1 MSQPELRDSRR
12 VILQGQ
18 PQARFQAAGQA
29 FDRLPLANLSHGG
42 CLVLVPFQEAGALCL
57 DTPVSDLVLLHPGL
71 TANPITARVAWTM
84 AHAEG
89 DQVAVGL
96 HFRDM
101 ASDTRIALVA
111 VVDSAILESG
121 KRQPA

>member
-1 MSQPELRDSRR
+1 MSQPELRDNRR

-18 PQARFQAAGQA
+18 PQVRFRAAGQV
-29 FDRLPLANLSHGG
+29 FDRIPMANLSHGG
-42 CLVLVPFQEAGALCL
+42 CLTLVPFLEAGALCL
-57 DTPVSDLVLLHPGL
+57 DTPVTELVIFHPGM

-96 HFRDM
+96 QFSDM

-121 KRQPA
+121 KR

>member
-12 VILQGQ
+12 VILNGQ
-18 PQARFQAAGQA
+18 PQVRFRAAGQI
-29 FDRLPLANLSHGG
+29 FDRIPLANLSHGG
-42 CLVLVPFQEAGALCL
+42 CLAIIPFQEAGALCL
-57 DTPVSDLVLLHPGL
+57 DTPVTELVIFHPGM

-96 HFRDM
+96 QFKDM

-111 VVDSAILESG
+111 VVDSAVLESA
-121 KRQPA
+121 KR

>member
-18 PQARFQAAGQA
+18 PQVRFRAAGQV
-29 FDRLPLANLSHGG
+29 FDRIPMANISHGG
-42 CLVLVPFQEAGALCL
+42 CLALVPFEEAGALCL
-57 DTPVSDLVLLHPGL
+57 DTPVTELVIFHPGM
-71 TANPITARVAWTM
+71 TANPISARVAWTM

-96 HFRDM
+96 QFHDM

-111 VVDSAILESG
+111 VVDSIILDSG
-121 KRQPA
+121 KR

>member
-1 MSQPELRDSRR
+1 MSQPELRDNRR

-18 PQARFQAAGQA
+18 PQVRFRAAGQI
-29 FDRLPLANLSHGG
+29 FDRIPMANLSHGG

-57 DTPVSDLVLLHPGL
+57 NTPVSELMMFHPGM

-96 HFRDM
+96 QFEDM

-121 KRQPA
+121 KR

>member
-12 VILQGQ
+12 VILNGQ
-18 PQARFQAAGQA
+18 PQVRFRAAGRL
-29 FDRLPLANLSHGG
+29 FDRIPLANLSHGG
-42 CLVLVPFQEAGALCL
+42 CLAIIPFQEAGALCL
-57 DTPVSDLVLLHPGL
+57 DTPVTELVIFHPGM

-96 HFRDM
+96 QFAEM

-111 VVDSAILESG
+111 VVDSAILESA
-121 KRQPA
+121 KR

>member
-12 VILQGQ
+12 VILNGQ
-18 PQARFQAAGQA
+18 PQVRFRAAGRI
-29 FDRLPLANLSHGG
+29 FDRIPLANLSHGG
-42 CLVLVPFQEAGALCL
+42 CLAIIPFQEAGALCL
-57 DTPVSDLVLLHPGL
+57 DTPVTELVIFHPGM

-96 HFRDM
+96 QFEDM

-111 VVDSAILESG
+111 VVDSAVLESA
-121 KRQPA
+121 KR

>member
-1 MSQPELRDSRR
+1 MSQPESRDNRR

-18 PQARFQAAGQA
+18 PQVRFRAAGHV
-29 FDRLPLANLSHGG
+29 FDRIPMANLSHGG
-42 CLVLVPFQEAGALCL
+42 CLAIVPFQEAGALCL
-57 DTPVSDLVLLHPGL
+57 DTPVTELVISHPGM
-71 TANPITARVAWTM
+71 TANPMTARVAWTM

-96 HFRDM
+96 QFTEM

-111 VVDSAILESG
+111 VVDSAILESA
-121 KRQPA
+121 KR

>member
-1 MSQPELRDSRR
+1 MSQPELRDNRR

-18 PQARFQAAGQA
+18 PQVRFRAAGRL
-29 FDRLPLANLSHGG
+29 FDRIPMANLSHGG
-42 CLVLVPFQEAGALCL
+42 CLAIVPFEEAGALCL
-57 DTPVSDLVLLHPGL
+57 DTPVTELVIFHPGM

-96 HFRDM
+96 QFSGM
-101 ASDTRIALVA
+101 AHDTRIALVA
-111 VVDSAILESG
+111 VVDSAVLDSA
-121 KRQPA
+121 KR

>member
-18 PQARFQAAGQA
+18 PQVRFRAAGQL
-29 FDRLPLANLSHGG
+29 FDRIPMANISHGG
-42 CLVLVPFQEAGALCL
+42 CLAIVPFQEAGALCL
-57 DTPVSDLVLLHPGL
+57 DTPVTELVIFHPGM
-71 TANPITARVAWTM
+71 TANPISARVAWTM

-96 HFRDM
+96 QFREM
-101 ASDTRIALVA
+101 TRDTRIALVA
-111 VVDSAILESG
+111 VVDSSILESA
-121 KRQPA
+121 KR

>member
-18 PQARFQAAGQA
+18 PQVRFRAAGRL

-42 CLVLVPFQEAGALCL
+42 CLAIVPFQEAGALCL
-57 DTPVSDLVLLHPGL
+57 DTPVTELVILHPGM

-96 HFRDM
+96 QFSEM

-111 VVDSAILESG
+111 VVDSAILESA
-121 KRQPA
+121 KR

>member
-1 MSQPELRDSRR
+1 MSQPDLRDSRR

-18 PQARFQAAGQA
+18 PQVRFRAGGQV
-29 FDRLPLANLSHGG
+29 FDRIPLANISHGG
-42 CLVLVPFQEAGALCL
+42 CLAIVPFQEAGALCL
-57 DTPVSDLVLLHPGL
+57 DTPVTELVIFHPGM

-96 HFRDM
+96 QFREM
-101 ASDTRIALVA
+101 SSDTRIALVA
-111 VVDSAILESG
+111 VVDSSILESA
-121 KRQPA
+121 KR

>member
-12 VILQGQ
+12 VILDGQ
-18 PQARFQAAGQA
+18 PQVRFRAAGQL
-29 FDRLPLANLSHGG
+29 FDRIPLANLSHGG
-42 CLVLVPFQEAGALCL
+42 CLVIVPFQAAGALCL
-57 DTPVSDLVLLHPGL
+57 GAPVAELVIFHPGM

-96 HFRDM
+96 QFNDM
-101 ASDTRIALVA
+101 AHDTRIALVA
-111 VVDSAILESG
+111 VVDSAILESA
-121 KRQPA
+121 KR

>member
-18 PQARFQAAGQA
+18 PQVRFRAAGRL

-42 CLVLVPFQEAGALCL
+42 CLAIVPFQEAGALCL
-57 DTPVSDLVLLHPGL
+57 DTPVTELVIFHPGM

-96 HFRDM
+96 QFSEM

-111 VVDSAILESG
+111 VVDSAILESA
-121 KRQPA
+121 KR

>member
-18 PQARFQAAGQA
+18 PQVRFRAAGQL
-29 FDRLPLANLSHGG
+29 FDRIPMANISHGG
-42 CLVLVPFQEAGALCL
+42 CLAIVPFQEAGALCL
-57 DTPVSDLVLLHPGL
+57 DTPVTELVIFHPGM
-71 TANPITARVAWTM
+71 TANPISARVAWTM

-96 HFRDM
+96 QFKEMTR
-101 ASDTRIALVA
+101 DTRIALVA
-111 VVDSAILESG
+111 VVDSSILESA
-121 KRQPA
+121 KR